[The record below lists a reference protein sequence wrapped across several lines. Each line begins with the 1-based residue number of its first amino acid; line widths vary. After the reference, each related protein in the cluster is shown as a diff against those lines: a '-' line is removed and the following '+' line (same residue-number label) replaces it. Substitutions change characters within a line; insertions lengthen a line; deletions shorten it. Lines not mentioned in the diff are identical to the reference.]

1 MYAMDL
7 VPRPLVTLART
18 ISVDAWVGKPRFN
31 NELQVIEGSLGRD
44 DHLRDCPDGRARRY
58 LVIQWDMKLS
68 QSFFLGWGAP
78 FVLPFFFP
86 SLLFSII

>member
-58 LVIQWDMKLS
+58 LVVQRDMKLS
-68 QSFFLGWGAP
+68 QSGFFLGGCLV
-78 FVLPFFFP
+78 FFLSSFLP
-86 SLLFSII
+86 FSII